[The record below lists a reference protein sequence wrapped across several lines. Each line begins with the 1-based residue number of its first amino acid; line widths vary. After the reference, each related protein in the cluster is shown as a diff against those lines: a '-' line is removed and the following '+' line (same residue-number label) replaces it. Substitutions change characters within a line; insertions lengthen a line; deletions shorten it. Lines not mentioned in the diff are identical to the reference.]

1 MADKKKSKKA
11 GKRGAGKESQERA
24 IRLSEHPRASV
35 QIKLAKSWA
44 GLGGFALAGW
54 AAWHGGAP
62 FFDAA
67 LRAVFWGTVSY
78 VVVWACA
85 VQVWRHLAVAE
96 VKAAERRL
104 RDAIDAREER
114 LREQREAQAA
124 ERRASAAPNGG

>member
-1 MADKKKSKKA
+1 VAKKKDPKKA
-11 GKRGAGKESQERA
+11 GKGKKDAQDSKA

-67 LRAVFWGTVSY
+67 VRAVLWGTISY

-104 RDAIDAREER
+104 RDAIDARETR
-114 LREQREAQAA
+114 LREQLDA
-124 ERRASAAPNGG
+124 ERESRAAANNG

>member
-1 MADKKKSKKA
+1 VAKKKA
-11 GKRGAGKESQERA
+11 GKKAGKQGAGEKA

-54 AAWHGGAP
+54 AAWHGGAT

-67 LRAVFWGTVSY
+67 LRAVLWGTVSY

-104 RDAIDAREER
+104 RDAIAAREDR
-114 LREQREAQAA
+114 MREQLEAEA
-124 ERRASAAPNGG
+124 ERRASTATNGG